1 MLHECD
7 AICEMQFCL
16 GEKNRGSGL
25 AEDARPKGGSQ
36 FGAGSRVSGSLG
48 KAQGG
53 LFDAALCAP
62 LRDDGVDGVRISSET
77 VLVPGDVMVKAALAC
92 MIASA
97 NMSRNLRISNPFGY
111 QF

>member
-1 MLHECD
+1 
-7 AICEMQFCL
+7 MQFCL

-77 VLVPGDVMVKAALAC
+77 VLGSRRCHGEGCPRLHDRKC
-92 MIASA
+92 QYEQKSA
-97 NMSRNLRISNPFGY
+97 HKQSFRLPILIGLVWV
-111 QF
+111 QW